1 VAGAATASRPAE
13 AEQQTPLLEMGI
25 DGGLVRLRTRYHPQ
39 LVERLRR
46 LPGRRFIAE
55 RGDWVLPA
63 RREAL
68 VALARLLA
76 ELGDPAELSKRA
88 RRRLERHGPG
98 RIELREGEFELSVRP
113 RPQLVERIRTVPER
127 RYLSERRRWRVA
139 PTRAG
144 ALALLALVDDG
155 ELVAA
160 PATLG
165 RLRQLAASRAA
176 AAGPEGEPAAAE
188 AGANRASPS
197 PHWRHVTRGPVF
209 RANPHRHEWVE
220 GIGWCV
226 RVRVDPKR
234 PESNYWSP
242 DCSRIAFGAL
252 HRIFTLGANGRG
264 LRRLTKRYSTPGD
277 GEPA

>member
-1 VAGAATASRPAE
+1 VAGTATASHPLEAERPAR
-13 AEQQTPLLEMGI
+13 LLEVDI
-25 DGGLVRLRTRYHPQ
+25 DGGLVRLRTRYDPQ

-46 LPGRRFIAE
+46 LPGRRFVAE
-55 RGDWVLPA
+55 RSEWVLPA

-68 VALARLLA
+68 VALAQLLA
-76 ELGDPAELSKRA
+76 ELGGQAELSERA

-98 RIELREGEFELSVRP
+98 RIEVREGEFELSVRP
-113 RPQLVERIRTVPER
+113 RPHLVERIRAVPER
-127 RYLSERRRWRVA
+127 RYWAERRCWRVA

-144 ALALLALVDDG
+144 ALALLGLVDDG

-165 RLRQLAASRAA
+165 SLRQLAASRAA
-176 AAGPEGEPAAAE
+176 AVGPEGGPAAAE
-188 AGANRASPS
+188 ARANRASPS

-234 PESNYWSP
+234 P
-242 DCSRIAFGAL
+242 
-252 HRIFTLGANGRG
+252 
-264 LRRLTKRYSTPGD
+264 K
-277 GEPA
+277 GEA